1 MGDEGMKTI
10 LLATDG
16 SPSAAH
22 ALAFACELCHECDA
36 RLEVLTVRTLAPHGD
51 PDAPGGDHMDIEP
64 VVREI
69 AENAAHAAQQLGIDA
84 TAHTAYGRPAEL
96 IAETAR
102 DLGADLVVVGSH
114 GRDRAESIVLGSV
127 SRALL
132 SEPAM
137 PPLTIVRGVGV
148 EASPYLRGAARAS

>member
-1 MGDEGMKTI
+1 MKTI

-22 ALAFACELCHECDA
+22 ALELACELCRDSGA

-51 PDAPGGDHMDIEP
+51 PDAPGGDHMDLES
-64 VVREI
+64 VVQGI
-69 AENAAHAAQQLGIDA
+69 AEDAARAAQQLGVEA
-84 TAHTAYGRPAEL
+84 TPHTAYGTPAAM

-102 DLGADLVVVGSH
+102 TLGADLVVVGSH
-114 GRDRAESIVLGSV
+114 GRNRAESIVLGGV

-132 SEPAM
+132 SERHV
-137 PPLTIVRGVGV
+137 PPVTVVRGVAV
-148 EASPYLRGAARAS
+148 EAPGTLAAGRPS